1 MSINNKYNPTDI
13 EKKWYDYWMKNDF
26 FSSVPDEREP
36 YTIVIPPPNVTG
48 VLHMGHM
55 LNNTIQDVLIRRAR
69 MLGYNACWVPGTD
82 HASIATETKVVNLLR
97 EQGINKRDIGRE
109 KFLEHA
115 FEWKEKYGGII
126 LDQLKRL
133 GASCDWNRTRFTM
146 EPKLSDAVIQSFVEL
161 YNKGYIYKDWKIV
174 NWDPKAQTTLS
185 NEEVIRKEVN
195 SNLYYVKYKIVGEEG
210 YVTVAT
216 TRPETIMGDVA
227 ICVHPKDDRYFHLH
241 GKKVIVPMV
250 NREVPIIC
258 DDYIDREFGTGML
271 KVTPAHDINDYEIGI
286 RHGLEV
292 IDTFNDDGTISEAAG
307 IFVGEDRFVVRKKAA
322 ALLQEQGLLEK
333 TEQIT
338 NNVGYSERNPDTV
351 VEPKLSLQWFVKMD
365 EMVKPALK
373 HVMND
378 DIQLFPKK
386 FKNVYQHW
394 LDNIRDWPIS
404 RQLWWGQ
411 QIPAW
416 YIKGDYNIFVVAKSK
431 EEAIQK
437 HIELKKKLNH
447 NYDPTDIYQ
456 DEDVLDTWFSSWL
469 WPISVFDGFEENSPD
484 FDYYYPTNVLVTG
497 WDIIFFWVARM
508 IFAGY
513 EFKNEKPFK
522 DVYFTGMVRDKQRRK
537 MSKSLGNSPDALELI
552 DKYGAD
558 GVRFGMLSCAA
569 AGNDLLFDEAL
580 CDQGSKFSTKMW
592 NAFRLVKGW
601 EVNKTLEQPES
612 AKVAI
617 NWFESKL
624 NTTIKEIE
632 DNFSKYRLSDAL
644 MSTYKLIWNDF
655 CSWYLESVKPDY
667 QQPIDQK
674 TLETTIYFFE
684 ELLKILHP
692 FMPFVTE
699 ELWQNLD
706 VRKDGETIML
716 LDFPEADTIDEEIL
730 TNFDYATNVITEIR
744 NFRKSKNIAN
754 KDKLE
759 LKVKLNEDVDQS
771 MDAIISKLT
780 NLSELSYVEDKVEG
794 AYSFV
799 VKSNEYFIPLAGNVD
814 VDAELEKIKTELEYA
829 KGLLA
834 IVDKKLANEKFV
846 NGAPE
851 QVVAAEKKKKAD
863 AEAKIKV
870 LEEQLMSLK

>member
-13 EKKWYDYWMKNDF
+13 EKKWYDYWMRNDF

-133 GASCDWNRTRFTM
+133 GASCDWKRTRFTM
-146 EPKLSDAVIQSFVEL
+146 ESKLSDAVIQSFVEL
-161 YNKGYIYKDWKIV
+161 YNKGYVYKDWKIV

-227 ICVHPKDDRYFHLH
+227 ICVHPKH

-258 DDYIDREFGTGML
+258 DDYIDKEFGTGML
-271 KVTPAHDINDYEIGI
+271 KVTPAHDTNDYEIGL

-292 IDTFNDDGTISEAAG
+292 IDTFNDDGTISEVAG
-307 IFVGEDRFVVRKKAA
+307 IFVGEDRFVVRKKTAD
-322 ALLQEQGLLEK
+322 LLQEQGLLEK

-365 EMVKPALK
+365 EMVKPALE

-378 DIQLFPKK
+378 DIQLFPAK

-394 LDNIRDWPIS
+394 LENIRDWPIS

-411 QIPAW
+411 QIPAF
-416 YIKGDYNIFVVAKSK
+416 YYNEQKDFVVAKTK
-431 EEAIQK
+431 EEALQLAKEKSGNNNLAEKDLI
-437 HIELKKKLNH
+437 
-447 NYDPTDIYQ
+447 Q

-508 IFAGY
+508 VFAGY

-537 MSKSLGNSPDALELI
+537 MSKSLGNSPDALALI
-552 DKYGAD
+552 DQYGAD

-569 AGNDLLFDEAL
+569 AGNDLLFDETL
-580 CDQGSKFSTKMW
+580 CEQGSKFSTKMW

-601 EVNKTLEQPES
+601 EVDTSLEQPES
-612 AKVAI
+612 AKIAI
-617 NWFESKL
+617 EWFESKMNETL
-624 NTTIKEIE
+624 EAIN

-655 CSWYLESVKPDY
+655 CSWYLEGVKPEY
-667 QQPIDQK
+667 QQPIDAI
-674 TLETTIYFFE
+674 TLKATITYFE
-684 ELLKILHP
+684 QLLKMLHP

-699 ELWQNLD
+699 ELWQNLEE
-706 VRKDGETIML
+706 RKNGETIML
-716 LDFPEADTIDEEIL
+716 LDFPQAGNINESAIEGGEDGKEIIS
-730 TNFDYATNVITEIR
+730 NIR
-744 NFRKSKNIAN
+744 NIRAKYNMSPKQ
-754 KDKLE
+754 D
-759 LKVKLNEDVDQS
+759 
-771 MDAIISKLT
+771 LT
-780 NLSELSYVEDKVEG
+780 LY
-794 AYSFV
+794 
-799 VKSNEYFIPLAGNVD
+799 VKSNNDLFFKELIIKLGNIHLYYDDQWNDEGEKTAEKFVIKSTEYVIPIARKITN
-814 VDAELEKIKTELEYA
+814 EEIEKIKTDLEYA

-870 LEEQLMSLK
+870 LEEQLMSLNK